1 MKPLKLFLIVSI
13 LLALSSNIFGQKTNE
28 TFTLNAQYLFDQFQN
43 GTIESKQG
51 NQLEATLNY
60 NVVKET
66 VHFVKGGNIL
76 SISEP
81 ETIKQVTFGSKEF
94 IPVQDRFYELIEDG
108 TIKLLLRREPDLKEL
123 NKTTGAYGMDVV
135 TGTAQ
140 KLDTYTEGSTSGSYI
155 HHINN
160 PQEDDKEIPVTKQY
174 YLMYK
179 GQAEPATVGRIR
191 KLLKLSRKE
200 VKTITKEQKIDL
212 ESISDLKR
220 LTDYLETNHL

>member
-1 MKPLKLFLIVSI
+1 MKPLKLSLIVSF
-13 LLALSSNIFGQKTNE
+13 LLTLTSTTFGQKNND
-28 TFTLNAQYLFDQFQN
+28 TFTLNAQYLYDEFQN

-81 ETIKQVTFGSKEF
+81 ETIDKIRFASKVF
-94 IPVQDRFYELIEDG
+94 IPVKNHFYELIEDG
-108 TIKLLLRREPDLKEL
+108 TLSILLRREPDLNEL
-123 NKTTGAYGMDVV
+123 KKTTGAYGMDVV

-140 KLDTYTEGSTSGSYI
+140 NLDTYTEGSTSGSYI

-191 KLLKLSRKE
+191 KLLDLSKKE
-200 VKTITKEQKIDL
+200 VRTIIKEQKIDL
-212 ESISDLKR
+212 DNKSDLIR
-220 LTDYLETNHL
+220 LTNQLQNSYL